1 MGYKVFMRLAITLP
15 REEGFS
21 LQQHVDDVVHSLRN
35 VLLGEEIVVE
45 DVGEFPEGQ
54 GEDPPR

>member
-35 VLLGEEIVVE
+35 ILLGEEIVVE
-45 DVGEFPEGQ
+45 DAGEFLESQREEPAG
-54 GEDPPR
+54 